1 MKRGTLLIHNG
12 HETDTALLGAAATG
26 ALGTPVFQT
35 STFDQSPSFG
45 EAPSGPREYDY
56 ARSGNPTRR
65 VLEETIAALEGGAR
79 GYAFG
84 SGIAAVS
91 SVLGILSAG
100 DHIVAAEDLYGG
112 SWRILNTFY
121 KRWGLELTAVDAS
134 DPDNIRR
141 AVKSNTRALFLE
153 TPSNPLLKIT
163 DLTVCLGIARE
174 AGLISIVDN
183 TFMTPYLQQPLKL
196 GADIVVHS
204 ATKFLGGHSDVIS
217 GLAVTR
223 TEELGRRVY
232 AVQNGFGAVPGP
244 WDVWLVLRGLKTL
257 KVRMEAQE
265 ASALKLAQWL
275 RNRPGIT
282 GVFYPGLEDHP
293 GKAVNE
299 AQASG
304 AGAVL
309 SFKTQK
315 PEQALRFLGRVKLAA
330 AAVSLGGVETIA
342 SYPVRM
348 SHASVPP
355 EERQRLG
362 ITGTLIRVSMG
373 LEDIEDIIADFDQ
386 ALGPGEIN

>member
-1 MKRGTLLIHNG
+1 MKPGTLLIHNG
-12 HETDTALLGAAATG
+12 HETDTALFGAAATG

-45 EAPSGPREYDY
+45 EDASPPREYDY
-56 ARSGNPTRR
+56 ARSGNPTRKA
-65 VLEETIAALEGGAR
+65 LEETIATLEGGAG

-141 AVKSNTRALFLE
+141 AIKPNTRALFLE

-163 DLTVCLGIARE
+163 DLRICLGIARE

-183 TFMTPYLQQPLKL
+183 TFMTPYLQQPIKL

-257 KVRMEAQE
+257 KVRMEAQQ
-265 ASALKLAQWL
+265 ASALRIARWL
-275 RNRPGIT
+275 KDRPGIA
-282 GVFYPGLEDHP
+282 GVFYPGLDGHP
-293 GKAVNE
+293 GRAVNE

-309 SFKTQK
+309 SFKTESA
-315 PEQALRFLGRVKLAA
+315 EQALRFLGKVKLAA

-348 SHASVPP
+348 SHASIPQ
-355 EERQRLG
+355 EERLRLG
-362 ITGTLIRVSMG
+362 ITGTLIRISTG
-373 LEDIEDIIADFDQ
+373 LEDTEDLIADFDQ
-386 ALGPGEIN
+386 ALG

>member
-1 MKRGTLLIHNG
+1 MNLGTLIIHNG
-12 HETDTALLGAAATG
+12 HETDEAAGGVIG
-26 ALGTPVFQT
+26 ALGIPVFQT
-35 STFDQSPSFG
+35 STFDQSLSFTDLSAG
-45 EAPSGPREYDY
+45 AREFDY
-56 ARSGNPTRR
+56 ARSGNPTRKA
-65 VLEETIAALEGGAR
+65 LEETIAVLEGGAR

-91 SVLGILSAG
+91 SALGIFSAG

-121 KRWGLELTAVDAS
+121 KRWGLELTAVDAT
-134 DPDNIRR
+134 DPGAVRR
-141 AVKSNTRALFLE
+141 AVRPNTRALFLE

-163 DLTVCLGIARE
+163 DLKTCLGIARE
-174 AGLISIVDN
+174 TGLISIVDN
-183 TFMTPYLQQPLKL
+183 TFMTPYLQRPIEL

-217 GLAVTR
+217 GLTVTR

-244 WDVWLVLRGLKTL
+244 WDMWLVMRGIKTL
-257 KVRMEAQE
+257 KVRMDAQE
-265 ASALKLAQWL
+265 ASARRLVRWLAGDP
-275 RNRPGIT
+275 RVT
-282 GVFYPGLEDHP
+282 AVFYPGLEGHP

-304 AGAVL
+304 PGAVF
-309 SFKTQK
+309 SFRTRTA
-315 PEQALRFLGRVKLAA
+315 EDAVRFLGRVRYAA

-348 SHASVPP
+348 SHAAMP
-355 EERQRLG
+355 EEERRRLG
-362 ITGTLIRVSMG
+362 ITPTLIRISVG
-373 LEDIEDIIADFDQ
+373 LEDPEDLMADFDQ
-386 ALGPGEIN
+386 ALGA

>member
-1 MKRGTLLIHNG
+1 VS
-12 HETDTALLGAAATG
+12 
-26 ALGTPVFQT
+26 VFQT
-35 STFDQSPSFG
+35 STFDQGDLS
-45 EAPSGPREYDY
+45 EPREFDY
-56 ARSGNPTRR
+56 ARSGNPTRKA
-65 VLEETIAALEGGAR
+65 LEEIIAALEGGAK

-100 DHIVAAEDLYGG
+100 DHIVAAEDIYGG
-112 SWRILNTFY
+112 SRRILNTFY
-121 KRWGLELTAVDAS
+121 KRWGLELAAVDTT

-141 AVKSNTRALFLE
+141 AIKPNTRALFLE

-163 DLTVCLGIARE
+163 DLAACLGIARE
-174 AGLISIVDN
+174 RGLISIVDN
-183 TFMTPYLQQPLKL
+183 TFMTPYLQRPIEL

-223 TEELGRRVY
+223 TEELGQRVY
-232 AVQNGFGAVPGP
+232 AAQNGFGAVPGP
-244 WDVWLVLRGLKTL
+244 WDAWLVMRGIKTL
-257 KVRMEAQE
+257 KVRLDAQE
-265 ASALKLAQWL
+265 KSARKLAEWL
-275 RNRPGIT
+275 RAHPGVS
-282 GVFYPGLEDHP
+282 GVFYPGLEGHP
-293 GKAVNE
+293 GKSVNE

-309 SFKTQK
+309 SFKTRTA
-315 PEQALRFLGRVKLAA
+315 EQAIRFLGKVKYAA

-355 EERQRLG
+355 AERERLG
-362 ITGTLIRVSMG
+362 ITDTLIRISVG
-373 LEDIEDIIADFDQ
+373 LEDTEDLVADFGE
-386 ALGPGEIN
+386 ALG